1 MEQPGAI
8 EPAERDFSL
17 RVSLGLLAAVL
28 LGGLIFVV
36 ETESWYLFWKAL
48 HALSA
53 VAWVGGG
60 LTITLLVIR
69 TERSRD
75 TNRLLDLGDHAD
87 WVGTKVFVPAS
98 LLVLAT
104 GIAMTIN
111 GDLDWGQFWII
122 FGLVA
127 WATSAAIG
135 IGYITPRVKRLSA
148 LMADRGPADPEVKA
162 LLRKITLAA
171 RIDVALLLLIV
182 IDMTVKPFS

>member
-1 MEQPGAI
+1 MEQPGTI
-8 EPAERDFSL
+8 ETSERDFSL
-17 RVSLGLLAAVL
+17 RVSLGLLAAVI

-36 ETESWYLFWKAL
+36 ETDSWYLFWKAL
-48 HALSA
+48 HVISA

-69 TERSRD
+69 ERSGD
-75 TNRLLDLGDHAD
+75 MNRLLDLGDHAG
-87 WVGTKVFVPAS
+87 WVGTKVFVPAT

-135 IGYITPRVKRLSA
+135 IGYITPKVKRLSA
-148 LMADRGPADPEVKA
+148 LMADRGPADPEVKS
-162 LLRKITLAA
+162 LLRRITLAA
-171 RIDVALLLLIV
+171 RIDVAFLLLIV